1 MPNYMLFGEPIGQS
15 WVQLSE
21 LALAFV
27 LSALIG
33 LEREIRQKSAG
44 LRTYTLVG
52 VSSALTM
59 LVSKYG
65 FTDIIENGRV
75 VLDPSRVAAHYDGG
89 HRLAHGRSRYGRW
102 SRPSDP
108 GHRRDLRSFHRGVHL
123 SGDRAKF
130 LFENQ
135 NPCYAFPV
143 ARADPRH
150 AKRTSY
156 WAEQKNEPVVIII

>member
-1 MPNYMLFGEPIGQS
+1 MPNPMLFGEPIGQS
-15 WVQLSE
+15 WLQLSE

-33 LEREIRQKSAG
+33 LEREKKSAG

-65 FTDIIENGRV
+65 FTDIIESGRV
-75 VLDPSRVAAHYDGG
+75 VLDPSRVAAHYDGF
-89 HRLAHGRSRYGRW
+89 HRLAHSRSGNGRW

-108 GHRRDLRSFHRGVHL
+108 AIAVTCAHFIVVFIFPAIERNFF
-123 SGDRAKF
+123 AKI
-130 LFENQ
+130 
-135 NPCYAFPV
+135 
-143 ARADPRH
+143 RIR
-150 AKRTSY
+150 
-156 WAEQKNEPVVIII
+156 